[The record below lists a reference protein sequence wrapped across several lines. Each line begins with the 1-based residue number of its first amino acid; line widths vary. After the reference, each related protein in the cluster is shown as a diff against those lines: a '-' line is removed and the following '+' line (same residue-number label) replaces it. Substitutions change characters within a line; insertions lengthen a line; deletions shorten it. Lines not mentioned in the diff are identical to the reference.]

1 MTAQIRIFSYLY
13 DSAEANGPLQTLS
26 VAVLQPPSFP
36 IVTDIFSGKS
46 EFTERFDK
54 RVFDVSGNDIS
65 KATYLLNLWALFVNT

>member
-1 MTAQIRIFSYLY
+1 MIAQIRIFSYLY

-36 IVTDIFSGKS
+36 IVTDIFSGRS
-46 EFTERFDK
+46 EFTERFDN

-65 KATYLLNLWALFVNT
+65 KAIYLLNLWALFVNT